1 MEISPANLALCRN
14 RVVYFLLPMKRI
26 ERNMVHSMRER
37 ADERAEEK
45 REERRRE
52 KIFLFSG
59 DGDDGDQFQW
69 KQET

>member
-1 MEISPANLALCRN
+1 
-14 RVVYFLLPMKRI
+14 MKRI

>member
-1 MEISPANLALCRN
+1 
-14 RVVYFLLPMKRI
+14 MKRI

-52 KIFLFSG
+52 KREEERRYFCFQATVTTGINSSG
-59 DGDDGDQFQW
+59 SKKHEDAREEVSGGRR
-69 KQET
+69 TP